1 MSGNVDSG
9 DHVFARLGTRTQR
22 AMSAGRMRRP
32 AAIFIT
38 LFAATI
44 AVGTALLML
53 PVARAGPEGGASFP
67 TALFTS
73 TSSVCVVGLS
83 TVDLATYWSTF
94 GHVVMAVLVQI
105 GGFGITTLA
114 SLFAL
119 VVYRRMGLRST
130 DG

>member
-1 MSGNVDSG
+1 M
-9 DHVFARLGTRTQR
+9 AT
-22 AMSAGRMRRP
+22 GRFRQP

-38 LFAATI
+38 VWLTAI
-44 AVGTALLML
+44 AIGTVLLML
-53 PVARAGPEGGASFP
+53 PAARPGPDGAPLS
-67 TALFTS
+67 TALFAS

-94 GHVVMAVLVQI
+94 GHVVIAILVQI

-119 VVYRRMGLRST
+119 LVYRRMGLRSRLMAQAET
-130 DG
+130 QTLAAR